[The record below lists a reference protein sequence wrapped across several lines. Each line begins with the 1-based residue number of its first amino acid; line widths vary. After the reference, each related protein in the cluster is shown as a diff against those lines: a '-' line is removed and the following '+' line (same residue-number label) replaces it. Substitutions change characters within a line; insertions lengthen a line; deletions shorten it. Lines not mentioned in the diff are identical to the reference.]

1 MLLIDGTL
9 VPGPHHVEA
18 PCRHFPTCGG
28 CQLQHVDDESYAEFL
43 AQRITGALTQ
53 QKLEMP
59 EVLPALLS
67 PPATRRRASLRAEK
81 QGKRVL
87 IGFNEG
93 ESHRIVDM
101 RMCSIL
107 DPRLFALVEPLRKLL
122 GPMIK
127 DRRAAG
133 IRMTIVDQ
141 GVDLL
146 LEKVEVEGFA
156 AVEALNDFARDHAL
170 ARLAI
175 DDGYGPEPRWEPEG
189 ATVTLGGVA
198 VGFPAAGFLQA
209 TPEGEAALL
218 AEVQRI
224 VGDAPLV
231 ADLFSGLGTFALP
244 LSARAKVLAVEGAR
258 DAVLGLKAAADRA
271 QRIMMVEHR
280 DLFRRPLDI
289 KEVDRFDAI
298 VLDPPRAGAKEQMPA
313 LAASTRVQRIA
324 YVSCNPSTFARDA
337 RMLVQ
342 GGWTLKSVLPV
353 GQFRWS
359 THCELVAEFT
369 R

>member
-9 VPGPHHVEA
+9 VPGPHHA
-18 PCRHFPTCGG
+18 KPPCRHFPTCGG

-59 EVLPALLS
+59 EVRPALLS

-107 DPRLFALVEPLRKLL
+107 DPRLFALVDPLRKLMAPL
-122 GPMIK
+122 LK

-141 GVDLL
+141 GIDLL

-156 AVEALNDFARDHAL
+156 AVEALNDFARDHKL
-170 ARLAI
+170 ARLAV

-198 VGFPAAGFLQA
+198 VGFPSAGFLQA
-209 TPEGEAALL
+209 TPEGEAALA
-218 AEVQRI
+218 AEVTRI
-224 VGDAPLV
+224 VGDAALV
-231 ADLFSGLGTFALP
+231 ADLFAGLGTFALP
-244 LSARAKVLAVEGAR
+244 LSVNAKVLAVEGAR
-258 DAVLGLKAAADRA
+258 DAALGLKAAADRA
-271 QRIMMVEHR
+271 QRMMMVEHR
-280 DLFRRPLDI
+280 DLFRRPLDG

-298 VLDPPRAGAKEQMPA
+298 VLDPPRAGAKEQMHA

-359 THCELVAEFT
+359 THCELVAEFS